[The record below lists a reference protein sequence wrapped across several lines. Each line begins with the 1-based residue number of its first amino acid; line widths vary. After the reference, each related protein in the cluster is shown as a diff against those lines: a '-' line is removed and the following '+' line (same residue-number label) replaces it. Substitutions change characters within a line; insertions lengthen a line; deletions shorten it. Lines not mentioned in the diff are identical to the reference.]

1 MLHQPVVQSRMQ
13 VSSNSSVKKS
23 LSRED
28 ALNRLSRK
36 FESSENMQQSDDYK
50 HDGFS

>member
-1 MLHQPVVQSRMQ
+1 MDNVLRLNKTFASD
-13 VSSNSSVKKS
+13 K
-23 LSRED
+23 LD

-36 FESSENMQQSDDYK
+36 LESSENMQQSDDYK